1 MSNLGRTDVERI
13 VEGVLRNLKV
23 EVTPSLNSNRLKIE
37 LKLNNDVLS
46 TSYFSI
52 NEEDYGG

>member
-1 MSNLGRTDVERI
+1 MSNLGRADVERI
-13 VEGVLRNLKV
+13 VENVLKNLSV
-23 EVTPSLNSNRLKIE
+23 EVLPSINSNRLVLE
-37 LKLNNDVLS
+37 LKLNGDVIS

>member
-46 TSYFSI
+46 TTYYSI